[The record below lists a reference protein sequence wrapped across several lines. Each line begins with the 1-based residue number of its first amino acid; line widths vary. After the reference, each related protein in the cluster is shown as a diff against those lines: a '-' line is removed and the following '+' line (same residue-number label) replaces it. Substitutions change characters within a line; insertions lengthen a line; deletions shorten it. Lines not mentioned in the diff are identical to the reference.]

1 MAVFKANLSTYTGT
15 SATSTASSYYGSGG
29 HPFVGYTMLTNKKV
43 GNYGIFDS
51 TAVKEYL
58 QRNDTGSAINGQYAI
73 DLSKIY
79 ETGIPNNNPTSTTIT
94 VDGTTR
100 NKSAYLACAE
110 LGKDLAGKSLNYYI
124 AINDDDILR
133 NTSSGGYPVEDGNV
147 SYDLPYN
154 ESVACDS
161 KLYINFMAF
170 GYCMSN
176 TPYVGIGLYRLGA
189 SNPTITA
196 SNAVTTMESTLGEK
210 ICVDGLGVNDTT
222 KRYMFSAEGYGMFN
236 TTLLEPIFKQSEYY
250 DCSVLSCDLLNDT
263 SLYVVF
269 KEVAKKYYNGG
280 TERIGGLSYEMSNGS
295 EEFMKAQTRI
305 STTFNKGVY
314 IVCNNKLY
322 KFTATTITNTT
333 CIDKELQY
341 YHSGDYKNLP
351 SGYQTSSEYNS
362 YYNKTGVI
370 NTSFSG
376 TNSGQCDVGFMIK
389 GTSTT
394 LWYYTYEYVDNDNGM
409 GGYNPSIPDWGSGN
423 SGYQYV
429 EHQVTAYNYR
439 YISVRLKITGD
450 SELFNKL
457 KTEYIDTDYVGRAN
471 RYNYKDRSSYVK
483 RLTSLTPGYY
493 VAAARLTSTVASPS
507 TYEFRIGRIG
517 GELIKCRTGLEGGC
531 FNRFD
536 YLALAGS
543 GYNQAL
549 SNYLPDS
556 SADPNS
562 SFKSAGYYE
571 CIRDASMGG
580 TNPIYHSSSK
590 TLDSSLMS
598 MKNSVPYY
606 NVLTDT
612 AYNNGRG
619 IPFLG
624 YISKCDVSPS
634 GRLYV
639 KYLTLIFKGDTRQL
653 TNTINVYKTGST
665 TKAATKKMN
674 SGYTYSAADNTT
686 RYTISFTETDSPSYI
701 SNKTGS
707 AMIARQCGMQQL
719 VRLYSYDINQKY
731 VEYLESDS
739 ASRNNQW
746 NAVKIAG
753 CLEIAI
759 TGSNSYTNGNNDVIL
774 VGAEVQIADNT
785 SVSITPWL
793 TKVVADNY
801 QVGTASPYYPLSYP
815 FRSSIYGV
823 FLKEDKL
830 SYYGINMKSMFISSM
845 SGAPTRNF
853 ASLNATDVKTD
864 RTKYYCD
871 SSILSKGFGD
881 SSVRGYLSSIEV
893 SSSTPMITC
902 ASYANTYTS
911 SSLYTYKTFD
921 STNSLKPTSL
931 SFTPLSNDIVDTR
944 NVGSYKCDSYVE
956 IEGNS
961 TTGTKL
967 STEFKNK
974 ENIIRYKLPKPGLS
988 LSLIYESVEFNGISA
1003 WTFTR
1008 SVPLNA
1014 ASKARPHM
1022 LVYKVEAWLE
1032 KEVEGG
1038 GHELDEENTKS
1049 LIFCVNTPGDG
1060 IKLET
1065 TNEEITEE
1073 DGTIV
1078 YSGYGAEDINEAS
1091 KFTGFGINH
1100 INYGRDG
1107 IINNM
1112 YLKYNDSRSTV
1123 QNAIGTS
1130 FPITI
1135 LTGGGTTSFTD
1146 SSISYY
1152 GGGSL
1157 PYEVIELDY
1166 TQYDTD
1172 ASIYAAMYDTMSS
1185 TIASGTAPV
1194 CVCGCSCKK
1203 EDLTPIPQ
1211 STALTSN
1218 GHKIIYLGIGFYN
1231 PRNEIIPINALFS
1244 IKYPFTTQSGDP
1256 GLYFVRIPLSHFFP
1270 TNSMM
1275 YMSGANRD
1283 IINTDEAQKIRFIS
1297 DTNYTSFRVSQ
1308 NGLCDADDISVGE
1321 VVNIG
1326 TLDTGTNVGS
1336 EIHPNSLPTYTKDDG
1351 IGISGLYGIFNKFTG
1366 EVEYVANASSDV
1378 TSGNMTDVIAAK
1390 EAEGQAGGA
1399 YTDYVNFFN
1408 QIGGRCLTTQQ
1419 EICLFPHAVS
1429 DDIPYII

>member
-15 SATSTASSYYGSGG
+15 SATSTASSYYASGG

-73 DLSKIY
+73 DLSTIY
-79 ETGIPNNNPTSTTIT
+79 ETGIPNNSPTSTTIT
-94 VDGTTR
+94 VDSSTR
-100 NKSAYLACAE
+100 NKSTYLPCAE
-110 LGKDLAGKSLNYYI
+110 LGKGLNGKSLNYYV

-133 NTSSGGYPVEDGNV
+133 NTSGGGYPIEDGNV

-154 ESVACDS
+154 DSVACDS

-176 TPYVGIGLYRLGA
+176 TPYVGIGLYRLGT
-189 SNPTITA
+189 SKPTVTA
-196 SNAVTTMESTLGEK
+196 SSAVTTMESTLGEK
-210 ICVDGLGVNDTT
+210 ICVSGTAYDATT
-222 KRYMFSAEGYGMFN
+222 KNYIFRAEGYGMFN
-236 TTLLEPIFKQSEYY
+236 TTFLDPIFKNNDYT
-250 DCSVLSCDLLNDT
+250 DCSVLTSDLLNDT

-280 TERIGGLSYEMSNGS
+280 NERIGNLSYNMSTGS
-295 EEFMKAQTRI
+295 AEYTKAQTLI
-305 STTFNKGVY
+305 STTFNKGIY
-314 IVCNNKLY
+314 IVTNSKIY
-322 KFTATTITNTT
+322 KYTATTVTNKVV
-333 CIDKELQY
+333 CDKELVY
-341 YHSGDYKNLP
+341 NFSDNPYMASGWKY
-351 SGYQTSSEYNS
+351 SSEYNS
-362 YYNKTGVI
+362 CSVNVF
-370 NTSFSG
+370 NVSFSG
-376 TNSGQCDVGFMIK
+376 TTSAQCDVGFLIK
-389 GTSTT
+389 GDSKK
-394 LWYYTYEYVDNDNGM
+394 LYYYNYEYRNDNSGDM
-409 GGYNPSIPDWGSGN
+409 GFNPLPGTGSGN
-423 SGYQYV
+423 NGYDYYQYS
-429 EHQVTAYNYR
+429 TDAYNYR
-439 YISVRLKITGD
+439 YIVVRLKITTD
-450 SELFNKL
+450 SALFEKI
-457 KTEYIDTDYVGRAN
+457 KSEYIDPDYVGEPRE
-471 RYNYKDRSSYVK
+471 YNYKARSSYVK
-483 RLTSLTPGYY
+483 KITSLTSGYY
-493 VAAARLTSTVASPS
+493 VAAARLTSTVATPA
-507 TYEFRIGRIG
+507 TYEFAVGRIG
-517 GELIKCRTGLEGGC
+517 GELIKCRTALEGGC

-543 GYNQAL
+543 GHNSAIR
-549 SNYLPDS
+549 NYLPDAAG
-556 SADPNS
+556 SAS
-562 SFKSAGYYE
+562 GYNVH
-571 CIRDASMGG
+571 ISDASWGG
-580 TNPIYHSSSK
+580 TNPLYHSSSK
-590 TLDSSLMS
+590 TLDSSMMS
-598 MKNSVPYY
+598 MKNTVPNT
-606 NVLTDT
+606 NVLSTT
-612 AYNNGRG
+612 YNKGAG
-619 IPFLG
+619 IPYLG
-624 YISKCDVSPS
+624 YVSGCDVSV
-634 GRLYV
+634 GGKLYV
-639 KYLTLIFKGDTRQL
+639 KQLTLIFKGNTTKL
-653 TNTINVYKTGST
+653 TNTINIYKPGT
-665 TKAATKKMN
+665 TQKVATRKMN
-674 SGYTYSAADNTT
+674 SSPSYSSSDNTT
-686 RYTISFTETDSPSYI
+686 RYTISFTESDSPSYV
-701 SNKTGS
+701 SNKTNS

-719 VRLYSYDINQKY
+719 VRLYSYDINHKY
-731 VEYLESDS
+731 VEGLTSDS
-739 ASRNNQW
+739 SSRNNQW

-753 CLEIAI
+753 CLEISI
-759 TGSNSYTNGNNDVIL
+759 TGSMSYTNGNNDIIL
-774 VGAEVQIADNT
+774 VGTEVKIADNT
-785 SVSITPWL
+785 SIDIYPWM
-793 TKVVADNY
+793 TSVVTDNY
-801 QVGTASPYYPLSYP
+801 AVEHGNPYDSLTYP
-815 FRSSIYGV
+815 FDSLYGV
-823 FLKEDKL
+823 FLKEQKL

-853 ASLNATDVKTD
+853 ASLKASDVTTD

-881 SSVRGYLSSIEV
+881 SSVRGYLSSIEL
-893 SSSTPMITC
+893 SSTTPMITC
-902 ASYANTYTS
+902 ASYANTYTTG
-911 SSLYTYKTFD
+911 SLYTYKTFD
-921 STNSLKPTSL
+921 SANSLKPTSSL
-931 SFTPLSNDIVDTR
+931 SFNSISNDIVDT
-944 NVGSYKCDSYVE
+944 GKAGKYQCTSYVK
-956 IEGNS
+956 IEGNT

-974 ENIIRYKLPKPGLS
+974 ENIVRYKLPEPGLS

-1038 GHELDEENTKS
+1038 GYELDEENTKS
-1049 LIFCVNTPGDG
+1049 LVFCVNTPGDG

-1078 YSGYGAEDINEAS
+1078 YSGYGAEDINKAN

-1100 INYGRDG
+1100 INFGRDG

-1112 YLKYNDSRSTV
+1112 YLKYNDGHSTV

-1135 LTGGGTTSFTD
+1135 LTGGGAASFTD

-1166 TQYDTD
+1166 TQYNTD
-1172 ASIYAAMYDTMSS
+1172 ASIYAAMYGTMSS

-1203 EDLTPIPQ
+1203 EDLASP
-1211 STALTSN
+1211 STVPATSLTN
-1218 GHKIIYLGIGFYN
+1218 TGHKIIYLGIGFYN
-1231 PRNEIIPINALFS
+1231 PCNEIIPINALFS
-1244 IKYPFTTQSGDP
+1244 IKYPFTTQDGKP
-1256 GLYFVRIPLSHFFP
+1256 GLYFVRIPLSQFFP

-1275 YMSGANRD
+1275 YMSGADRG
-1283 IINTDEAQKIRFIS
+1283 IVNTDEAQKIRFIS
-1297 DTNYTSFRVSQ
+1297 DTNYTSFKVSQ
-1308 NGLCDADDISVGE
+1308 NGLCDANDISVGE

-1326 TLDTGTNVGS
+1326 TLDADTNVGS
-1336 EIHPNSLPTYTKDDG
+1336 EIHPNSLPTYDDDG
-1351 IGISGLYGIFNKFTG
+1351 YLGISGLYGIFNKFTG